1 MGLSGGNLL
10 LFCPLINGDL
20 RGLWGSSLP
29 HVPQPRIS
37 QRLHPLLSENS
48 DSVVT
53 LFGFADYVLSNPI
66 LRAARCE
73 FLGSIRWQEPWL
85 FFFVQNSTRQP
96 RQNPFSGQGHSCTLH
111 YSLLQECS
119 LRFSDPPGWIK
130 HHPKPA
136 SAGLNPAM
144 SSGCRAASM
153 ASLIPP
159 PCPLPCLFL
168 LAHF

>member
-48 DSVVT
+48 DSVIT
-53 LFGFADYVLSNPI
+53 FFGFADYVLSNPII

-73 FLGSIRWQEPWL
+73 FLGSIRWQGALAFFLCPEFHSTTTTESILWARTQLHLALLTTAGVLIEIFWSSWLNKAPSKTSFRWAEPCHELWL
-85 FFFVQNSTRQP
+85 
-96 RQNPFSGQGHSCTLH
+96 QGCI
-111 YSLLQECS
+111 Y
-119 LRFSDPPGWIK
+119 G
-130 HHPKPA
+130 
-136 SAGLNPAM
+136 
-144 SSGCRAASM
+144 
-153 ASLIPP
+153 
-159 PCPLPCLFL
+159 
-168 LAHF
+168 